1 MANPLFKSDSFVAR
15 DASASGE
22 AMTLDGTINKTFI
35 LLAVCI
41 GGAAFT
47 WSNPELGLLTL
58 PAILGAMIVAFVA
71 IFRPRSAPITGP
83 LYAALEGVALGAIS
97 VSFERSFPGIVRNAA
112 ALTFGVL
119 GVLLLA
125 YKSRLI
131 TVGRTLRTGIL
142 VATLAIGVV
151 YLIDLALMFFGHRVP
166 LIHESSPLGIAF
178 SVVVVGVASAN
189 FLLDFDFIENGVEG
203 HSPKYMEWYA
213 AFSLLV
219 TLVWVYMEILRLLG
233 KLRRR

>member
-15 DASASGE
+15 AAPASTE

-35 LLAVCI
+35 LLALCI
-41 GGAAFT
+41 AGASIT
-47 WSNPELGLLTL
+47 WADPELAFLAL
-58 PAILGAMIVAFVA
+58 PAVVGAFVVSLVA
-71 IFRPRSAPITGP
+71 VFRKQTAPITGP
-83 LYAALEGVALGAIS
+83 LYALLEGVALGAIS
-97 VSFERSFPGIVRNAA
+97 VSFERSFPGVVRNAA

-119 GVLLLA
+119 GVLLVA

-131 TVGRTLRTGIL
+131 RVGRTLRTGIM
-142 VATLAIGVV
+142 VATLAVMVV
-151 YLIDLALMFFGHRVP
+151 YVVDLALMLFGHRVP
-166 LIHESSPLGIAF
+166 LIHESTPLGIAF
-178 SVVVVGVASAN
+178 SVVVVGVASSN
-189 FLLDFDFIENGVEG
+189 FLLDFDFIENGIEG